1 MSAYTTTGVSTA
13 PPSALDPRMIKIVLD
28 IGSTQ
33 YTFEDDGT
41 NSYLYLTAKGTKFAN
56 AIQNECQVE
65 IGNLSADLKN
75 EILTQTS
82 PYANPAVDKSM
93 TVYAGRVSTGYA
105 MIYTGDITESKV
117 TQPPDVFVTLS
128 TKTCHNKKSTVGSRH
143 KAGANK
149 FSLISAG
156 VAQDLGLTLNFQSTD
171 KFINNYNHNGSITGQ
186 VDKLNDLD
194 NNSCC
199 YVDDKT
205 LVVKPK
211 YNPLPNFVT
220 TVNQNTGMIG
230 IPETT
235 DKGTKITFLLDNN
248 TRLGGAVTLTSELNP
263 SLNGTYVI
271 YKLGFNIA
279 NRDNPFYYE
288 AACVRVS
295 L

>member
-13 PPSALDPRMIKIVLD
+13 PATALDPRMLKIVLD

-41 NSYLYLTAKGTKFAN
+41 SSYLYLTAKGTKFAN

-235 DKGTKITFLLDNN
+235 DKGTKIIFLLDNN

-288 AACVRVS
+288 AECVRVS